1 MAIEFVAMVLYTQPR
16 ETLGRKT
23 MPRRKSMSSID
34 AEISALKAKISVAK
48 TRYENLCRDLEKLQQ
63 EREMVLAQDLVR
75 ALRKS
80 GKTYHE
86 LMTFLQSA

>member
-1 MAIEFVAMVLYTQPR
+1 
-16 ETLGRKT
+16 

-34 AEISALKAKISVAK
+34 AEISALKDKISAAK

-63 EREMVLAQDLVR
+63 EREMVLAQDVVR

-86 LMTFLQSA
+86 LMTFLQAA

>member
-1 MAIEFVAMVLYTQPR
+1 
-16 ETLGRKT
+16 

-34 AEISALKAKISVAK
+34 AEISALKDTISATK

-80 GKTYHE
+80 GKAYHE
-86 LMTFLQSA
+86 LMTFLQAA

>member
-1 MAIEFVAMVLYTQPR
+1 
-16 ETLGRKT
+16 

-34 AEISALKAKISVAK
+34 AEISALKDKISAAK

-75 ALRKS
+75 ALRNS

-86 LMTFLQSA
+86 LMTFLQAA